1 MAIAPYILCLS
12 PPWLDA
18 PPLPQ
23 LWPRLRRSRSAKVAA
38 AGSSWAPAASE
49 SSDGVGGWWV
59 PEHEKPVGQG
69 QRKTGKLV
77 SGQAD
82 GEVFLLR
89 ADLLF

>member
-1 MAIAPYILCLS
+1 MAIAPYILRLS
-12 PPWLDA
+12 PPRLET

-23 LWPRLRRSRSAKVAA
+23 LLPRLRRSGSAKVAA
-38 AGSSWAPAASE
+38 VGTSWAPAAGE

-59 PEHEKPVGQG
+59 PEHKKPVGQG